1 MQTERSWCPF
11 LTATNK
17 YLSGSSQRLAD
28 AEFIREYAGNT
39 TELEA
44 RCDALTAEMN
54 AIIEQT
60 QTLIS
65 ENASVAMDQKVYA
78 ERYSRLVAD
87 YDSKKAEFDN
97 LQIEIAGK
105 KAREVQIKHFIEA
118 IRELGETVT
127 EFENGLFGELVDFM
141 TVYKDKTIKVTF
153 KDGTEI

>member
-1 MQTERSWCPF
+1 M
-11 LTATNK
+11 
-17 YLSGSSQRLAD
+17 
-28 AEFIREYAGNT
+28 
-39 TELEA
+39 LEA

-65 ENASVAMDQKVYA
+65 ENASAAMDQKVYA

-105 KAREVQIKHFIEA
+105 KARELQIKHFIEA

-127 EFENGLFGELVDFM
+127 EFENVLFGELVDYM

-153 KDGTEI
+153 RDGTEI